1 MAFGWVDR
9 NNGDDKKIGSVEKI
23 SLFKHMIISFIME
36 KKSIGRLNA
45 LSPIL
50 NQTIKIVSHQ
60 NSFQLKTQVI

>member
-9 NNGDDKKIGSVEKI
+9 NFGDDKKIGSVEKI

-50 NQTIKIVSHQ
+50 N
-60 NSFQLKTQVI
+60 